1 MVQQIITPAT
11 YGGTRRGL
19 VSFLFLLALLL
30 NTACGSDDGTVDY
43 DRDFTQV
50 SYSVKPAFDL
60 QQLYT
65 VRAVYTDFKGIK
77 HDVVIENTTEWAYKE
92 KEAGDHPISCQ
103 VIATAKSPEEYGTLD
118 RSLYSFTWEYSIYWY
133 KQNGGAHSTRPEP
146 QGRAVKG
153 EEVAAYMAENP
164 VITLFNFSKP

>member
-65 VRAVYTDFKGIK
+65 VRAVYTDFK
-77 HDVVIENTTEWAYKE
+77 
-92 KEAGDHPISCQ
+92 
-103 VIATAKSPEEYGTLD
+103 ATAKSPEEYGTLD